1 MERKR
6 TLKGTAQLAV
16 SDFFARFKTDGFSWR
31 DRDLAPRSG
40 VSPHS
45 AFAGLDAED
54 AEPSEFDPLPVVHGR
69 FQNLKNGI
77 HSQLRLYFW
86 DSHLHRD
93 AGHDVPLDH
102 QVAPLYSIDIL
113 LRVSLTSP

>member
-1 MERKR
+1 MSPSTYTRKR
-6 TLKGTAQLAV
+6 TLSR

-40 VSPHS
+40 VSPYA

-69 FQNLKNGI
+69 FQNLDQRAYLNRM
-77 HSQLRLYFW
+77 LRL
-86 DSHLHRD
+86 
-93 AGHDVPLDH
+93 G
-102 QVAPLYSIDIL
+102 
-113 LRVSLTSP
+113 

>member
-1 MERKR
+1 
-6 TLKGTAQLAV
+6 
-16 SDFFARFKTDGFSWR
+16 
-31 DRDLAPRSG
+31 
-40 VSPHS
+40 
-45 AFAGLDAED
+45 
-54 AEPSEFDPLPVVHGR
+54 
-69 FQNLKNGI
+69 LKNGI